1 MRSLN
6 GQILSKQM
14 HQHTVL
20 FTEDVEMEFLLGREG
35 EREREKD
42 VHNTHELG
50 ASHIEVCLFRAIKLV
65 PEVKYF
71 QLTKLDVEVSVCAVV
86 PTQA

>member
-1 MRSLN
+1 MVRFNQNRCISIQCCSLKMWKWN
-6 GQILSKQM
+6 SYWG
-14 HQHTVL
+14 
-20 FTEDVEMEFLLGREG
+20 ER